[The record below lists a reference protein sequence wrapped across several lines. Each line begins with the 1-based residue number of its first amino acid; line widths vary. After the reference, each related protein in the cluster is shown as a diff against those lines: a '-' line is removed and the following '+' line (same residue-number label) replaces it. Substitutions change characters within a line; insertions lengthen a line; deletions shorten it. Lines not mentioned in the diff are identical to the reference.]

1 MEARAAEVEARE
13 KMEATTVAGVTAGG
27 DSRGRRWH
35 HELAVAAYPMTPQV
49 LMVAFGLLRRLS
61 MALASHREVTVA

>member
-13 KMEATTVAGVTAGG
+13 KMEATTVAGG

-35 HELAVAAYPMTPQV
+35 HELAVAGYPMTPQV